1 MGSFKV
7 EYEDVKDFLKELSNQ
22 TGIETTFSDDKKG
35 AVGRSFCNVVGKA
48 QCFLGGLVGAFSRIQ
63 VQSKM

>member
-22 TGIETTFSDDKKG
+22 TGIETTVSEDKKG
-35 AVGRSFCNVVGKA
+35 AMGR
-48 QCFLGGLVGAFSRIQ
+48 
-63 VQSKM
+63 